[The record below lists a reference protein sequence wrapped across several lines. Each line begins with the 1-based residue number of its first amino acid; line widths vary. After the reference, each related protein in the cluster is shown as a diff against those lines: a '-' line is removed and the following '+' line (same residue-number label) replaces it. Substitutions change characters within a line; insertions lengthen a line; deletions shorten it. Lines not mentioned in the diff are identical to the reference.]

1 MSVRC
6 LPDKLRCACVAQVEQ
21 ELRAINV
28 RFGAL
33 HGAANRGELDL
44 FGRCIPAAAPPAE
57 PEPQPLNRQ
66 LSTAG
71 ASRLRRVPST
81 YTLHFSRRLSF
92 LSEFG
97 SPTTQTKPPASSSK

>member
-57 PEPQPLNRQ
+57 PEQAAPRAKLR
-66 LSTAG
+66 LGRKG
-71 ASRLRRVPST
+71 ARR
-81 YTLHFSRRLSF
+81 R
-92 LSEFG
+92 
-97 SPTTQTKPPASSSK
+97 